1 VAAALK
7 GMGTMGGRFARA
19 LAGAAVL
26 AVLSGV
32 AGRAATADAPPPSAL
47 VSALAGGWELA
58 DGKSGRKCRLTLSDT
73 PVANG
78 YGLGAPPACRT
89 AVPLLVQAAAWAV
102 TPEKRIEFLDAS
114 GKTLLAFDRA
124 AAPGTFAASQGG
136 AFTLA
141 AVGGTKEAPRAATVA
156 AALDAKAAAPAT
168 PEAVLP
174 PLNPDEVVGTWG
186 MARERFKPLC
196 SIDLLPA
203 KGKKAGT
210 FAAKLSGG
218 CIDIGLKVF
227 SPVAWRTDRGRLI
240 LIAAKGHE
248 QSFAP
253 GKDGVFGK
261 DPPSGSELYM
271 RKQ

>member
-1 VAAALK
+1 
-7 GMGTMGGRFARA
+7 MRA
-19 LAGAAVL
+19 MPRLTLAGCL
-26 AVLSGV
+26 ALLLV
-32 AGRAATADAPPPSAL
+32 AGGAARAATAEAPAPTAL
-47 VSALAGGWELA
+47 VSAMAGGWELA
-58 DGKSGRKCRLTLSDT
+58 DGKSGRKCRLTLTDN
-73 PVANG
+73 PVPHG

-89 AVPLLVQAAAWAV
+89 AVPLLVQASAWTL

-114 GKTLLAFDRA
+114 GKAVLGFDRA
-124 AAPGTFAASQGG
+124 NAPGAFTASQGG
-136 AFTLA
+136 SFTLA
-141 AVGGTKEAPRAATVA
+141 AVGGTKDAPRSAVVA

-174 PLNPDEVVGTWG
+174 PLSPDEIVGTWG

-203 KGKKAGT
+203 RGKKVGT

-227 SPVAWRTDRGRLI
+227 SPIAWRTDRGRLV

-261 DPPSGSELYM
+261 DPPSGAELYM

>member
-1 VAAALK
+1 MRGMARLARIGSVAL
-7 GMGTMGGRFARA
+7 F
-19 LAGAAVL
+19 LVSAGAA
-26 AVLSGV
+26 
-32 AGRAATADAPPPSAL
+32 RAATAEAPPPSPL
-47 VSALAGGWELA
+47 VSALAGGWDLA
-58 DGKSGRKCRLTLSDT
+58 DGKSGRKCRLTLTDA

-89 AVPLLVQAAAWAV
+89 AVPLLVQAAAWTV
-102 TPEKRIEFLDAS
+102 TAEKRIEFLDAA
-114 GKTLLAFDRA
+114 GKAVLVFDRA
-124 AAPGTFAASQGG
+124 AAPGSFAASQGG
-136 AFTLA
+136 SFTLT
-141 AVGGTKEAPRAATVA
+141 AVGGTKEAPRSAAVA
-156 AALDAKAAAPAT
+156 AALDSKSAAPAE
-168 PEAVLP
+168 PEKVLP
-174 PLNPDEVVGTWG
+174 PLSPDALVGTWG

-203 KGKKAGT
+203 KGKKVGT

-227 SPVAWRTDRGRLI
+227 SPIAWRTDRGRLI

-253 GKDGVFGK
+253 DKDGVFGK